1 MMNNP
6 LPEPFAHLTPYR
18 SWALSTEDARMRRRI
33 SASMSEI
40 TDYYQTL
47 LPEIYP
53 IAKHLD
59 QWPLTELT
67 AEQKPLLYLAMM
79 FMETAMCVEFF
90 FDPDVPE
97 ALGAEHIQLYAGRS
111 EQLVNR

>member
-1 MMNNP
+1 MIDQ

-18 SWALSTEDARMRRRI
+18 HWAHSTEDARMRQRLN
-33 SASMSEI
+33 ASMSEI

-47 LPEIYP
+47 LPEIDP

-59 QWPLTELT
+59 QWSL
-67 AEQKPLLYLAMM
+67 AEIPADHKELLYMAMM

-90 FDPDVPE
+90 YEPDVPE
-97 ALGAEHIQLYAGRS
+97 ALGAEHMEVFAGRS
-111 EQLVNR
+111 EQLVNS

>member
-47 LPEIYP
+47 LPEIDP
-53 IAKHLD
+53 IAKH
-59 QWPLTELT
+59 
-67 AEQKPLLYLAMM
+67 LLYLAMM

-111 EQLVNR
+111 EQLVNS

>member
-1 MMNNP
+1 MSNE

-18 SWALSTEDARMRRRI
+18 GWAHSTEDARMRQRI

-40 TDYYQTL
+40 TDYYQAL
-47 LPEIYP
+47 LPEIDP

-59 QWPLTELT
+59 QWVLAEIP
-67 AEQKPLLYLAMM
+67 AEQKPLLYMAMM

-90 FDPDVPE
+90 YESDVPE
-97 ALGAEHIQLYAGRS
+97 ALGAEYLDVFSGRS
-111 EQLVNR
+111 EQLVNA